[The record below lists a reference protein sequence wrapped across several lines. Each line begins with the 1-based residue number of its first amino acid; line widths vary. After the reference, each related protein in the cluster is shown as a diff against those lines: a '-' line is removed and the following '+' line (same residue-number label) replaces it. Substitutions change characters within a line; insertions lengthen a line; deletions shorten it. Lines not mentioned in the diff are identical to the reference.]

1 MPQFYRLNVFLAETS
16 ATAGGL
22 GSLPDPVGPIKQA
35 QQLPGQVTSADV
47 IAFLRELGTREVHGY
62 RRETGYWVLTR
73 AALDSDE
80 AT

>member
-16 ATAGGL
+16 ARAGGL
-22 GSLPDPVGPIKQA
+22 DSLLDPVGPVKQEH
-35 QQLPGQVTSADV
+35 QPPGHVTSADV
-47 IAFLRELGTREVHGY
+47 IAFMRELGTREVHGY